1 MLGKLAVFLQ
11 SKLAVVA
18 VGAALVTGGGTAVVA
33 MATTPTQLPSVAAA
47 SQSSLT
53 SSPTDATPVATASS
67 STESTTVS
75 QANSTQAEIT
85 GTVVA
90 VDPTTSSF
98 TMTLK
103 DGSTVTVVTTAQ
115 TVFHVDTG
123 SLSGIAGG
131 YTVELKGVTQPDGSV
146 VASVIDAAQKPDAH
160 ASEGKDGTSTSAA
173 SGSGDKSTS
182 SSDGASSGK
191 DGASPTATPT
201 SGDGSSAGGDD

>member
-53 SSPTDATPVATASS
+53 PSSTQASPVATASS
-67 STESTTVS
+67 SMESTSTTK
-75 QANSTQAEIT
+75 ASTQAEIK
-85 GTVVA
+85 GTVVS
-90 VDPTTSSF
+90 VDPTTLSF

-123 SLSGIAGG
+123 SLTGIAAG
-131 YTVELKGVTQPDGSV
+131 YTVELKGATQPDGSI

-160 ASEGKDGTSTSAA
+160 ATEGKDGTSTSTD
-173 SGSGDKSTS
+173 SGDKSKSS
-182 SSDGASSGK
+182 SSDSASSGK

-201 SGDGSSAGGDD
+201 SGDGSKSGGDD